1 MANGVLQYSVFI
13 VTEWVHKTVSK
24 GVERHIMKH
33 LFLFMLFLIHLCI
46 ITESC
51 LEKKK
56 KIKSQNLLRTYD
68 GAFYAQNLSRV

>member
-13 VTEWVHKTVSK
+13 LTEWVHKTVSK

-51 LEKKK
+51 LERK
-56 KIKSQNLLRTYD
+56 
-68 GAFYAQNLSRV
+68 